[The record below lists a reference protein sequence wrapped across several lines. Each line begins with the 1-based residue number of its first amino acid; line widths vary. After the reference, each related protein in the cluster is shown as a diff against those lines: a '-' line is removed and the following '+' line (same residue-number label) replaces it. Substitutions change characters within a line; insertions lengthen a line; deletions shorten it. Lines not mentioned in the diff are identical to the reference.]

1 MTKAVIQSILGRK
14 LRTVLAGLAV
24 VFGVAMVS
32 GTFVLTDTVK
42 KAFDSIFQGSYNRT
56 GAVISGKD
64 IVKGSSSGKA
74 TVPDS
79 LVARVKG
86 LPETGAAAGQ
96 IFSVTGNTDLVKLYD
111 RRGKQIGN
119 SNSPHFGWGID
130 ASQPRFNPL
139 TLVHGK
145 WASAPNQVVVDN
157 FTFKD
162 QHYRVGDRITAAGEG
177 PKRTFKIVGAARFG
191 DVDSIGGVTFGVFQV
206 PVAQD
211 LVGKKGQLDAIF
223 VSPKAGVSDDQL
235 KQKIAP
241 VIPAA
246 AQVRTGDEQAKED
259 SSDVNN
265 NIKIIQYILLG
276 FGLIALLVGSFVIF
290 NTLSMNLAQRV
301 RELATLR
308 TLGASRKQIRRSVM
322 LEGLITGVVASCIGL
337 VVGVALAQGLD
348 ALFKALGMEL
358 PEQGLVIEPRTIIIS
373 LVLGTGVTL
382 LATRSPAR
390 RATAVP
396 PISAVREGATL
407 PQSRLERNSGKTAV
421 IVLAVSIVAIAIG
434 LLAEPPVAF
443 QILLLGLGSLG
454 LFIGVGLSAS
464 RVVRPIVELV
474 GEPSERL
481 GGAVGELA
489 KQNAIRNPVRTAR
502 TAGALMIGLALVT
515 VVATLGAGL
524 TATDRNALEKQIGG
538 SYVLTS
544 DNGYDPFTA
553 AAGTAA
559 ARAPGVVTSSDVRS
573 DKALV
578 DGKDTTVSGLDPQ
591 TIAQLYRFRW
601 TEGSGESLNAL
612 AAGGAIVK
620 KSFAD
625 DQNLKV
631 GSVVKLENA
640 QGEVRTL
647 RVAAIHNPYAD
658 DLDPLFGDV
667 SVGRATFDAAFPRP
681 KNLFTFIQT
690 QHGQSPA
697 QSSALTQA
705 LGPFPDVK
713 LNTRSQFID
722 DRVAGINQILAIF
735 YVLLALSVVVSLF
748 GMVNALA
755 LAVFERTRE
764 IGMLRAV
771 GMTRRQVRRMVRHES
786 IITALIGAA
795 LGLPLGIA
803 VAAIAIRSLKSAD
816 VTFSLPITGLLVFAV
831 VAVIAGVVA
840 AVGPARRASKLN
852 VLRALQWE

>member
-42 KAFDSIFQGSYNRT
+42 KAFDSIFEGSYNRT

-79 LVARVKG
+79 LVAKVKR
-86 LPETGAAAGQ
+86 LPQTGAAAGQ

-111 RRGKQIGN
+111 RSGKQIGN

-130 ASQPRFNPL
+130 SSQPRFNPL
-139 TLVHGK
+139 TLAHGK

-162 QHYRVGDRITAAGEG
+162 QHYRIGDTITAAGEG
-177 PKRTFKIVGAARFG
+177 PKRTFKIAGAARFG
-191 DVDSIGGVTFGVFQV
+191 DVDSIGGVTFAVFQV

-211 LVGKKGQLDAIF
+211 LVGKRGQLDAIF
-223 VSPKAGVSDDQL
+223 VAPRAGVSDDQL
-235 KQKIAP
+235 KQDIAP
-241 VIPAA
+241 LIPPA

-259 SSDVNN
+259 SSEVND
-265 NIKIIQYILLG
+265 NIKVIQYILLG

-322 LEGLITGVVASCIGL
+322 LEGLITGVVASFIGL
-337 VVGVALAQGLD
+337 VFGVVLAQGLD
-348 ALFKALGMEL
+348 ALFRALGMEL
-358 PEQGLVIEPRTIIIS
+358 PEQGLVIAPRTIIIS
-373 LVLGTGVTL
+373 LLLGTGVTL

-421 IVLAVSIVAIAIG
+421 VVLAVSVVGIAIG
-434 LLAEPPVAF
+434 LLAEPPVAL

-454 LFIGVGLSAS
+454 LFIAVGLSAS

-474 GEPSERL
+474 GEPAERF
-481 GGAVGELA
+481 GGAVGALA

-538 SYVLTS
+538 HYVLTS
-544 DNGYDPFTA
+544 ENGYDPFTA

-578 DGKDTTVSGLDPQ
+578 DGKDTTVAGLDPQ

-601 TEGSGESLNAL
+601 TKGSGESLNTL

-625 DQNLKV
+625 QQNLKV

-658 DLDPLFGDV
+658 ALDPLFGDV

-690 QHGQSPA
+690 RHGQSPA
-697 QSSALTQA
+697 QTGALKQA

-713 LNTRSQFID
+713 LNTRAEFID
-722 DRVAGINQILAIF
+722 DRVAGINQVLAIF

-771 GMTRRQVRRMVRHES
+771 GMTRRQSRRMVRHES

-803 VAAIAIRSLKSAD
+803 VAAIAIRSLKGAD
-816 VTFSLPITGLLVFAV
+816 VAFSLPIKGLIIFAV
-831 VAVIAGVVA
+831 VAVIAGIVA
-840 AVGPARRASKLN
+840 AVGPARRASRLN